1 MTKNIPTAILFREE
15 GSRPRR
21 FRKGSTTLSLRGMS
35 MRMSTASNMVSQAA
49 GKVDRNMGC
58 ERGGRHAQAKE
69 RILTISEKA
78 LPSAGFV
85 MKTVRPRT
93 KTRKEIPRHTAG
105 MMSHI
110 ESAGHSCEL
119 RDVADFH
126 SPSDVAHLVSQ
137 NPPFEGALAI
147 HLFKAGRLLLDLRL
161 PFGVIF
167 GGTDI
172 NEDVK
177 DEQKRVVMEQRFDA
191 AVGILKFKQD
201 HSSSVQQ
208 QQHYSEQKKNSSLIF
223 YLSSYEAF
231 EVSPDSKIYV
241 QPQVALYLMLGRQ
254 HLKQQVEKPLR
265 EQSHVL
271 SVLSAF
277 ILPLSFRALVA
288 QQGAPSHLSACQFL
302 TNLKIE
308 HESWMMRG
316 EGQLHGS
323 SVSASAKVP
332 KHPMLLALR
341 VRTESL
347 DELRVF
353 LLVCGLRRVKDPLYL
368 ADVFSEWHSE
378 NLHNILIIIGPK
390 VDPALTA
397 EVEAVVK
404 RATGVFLAQ
413 ERSQQELHAAMKRC
427 FAVVNSSVSEGMSAA
442 ILEAMDL
449 RVPVL
454 ARNIPGNAAVVK
466 HGVTGLLFSSP
477 QEFVQQSQRL
487 LSDPELR
494 ERVVRS
500 GKLYVEEHHSVKR
513 ERETYQRLVDKLL
526 KAQCGEC
533 WRSSVENV
541 VN

>member
-1 MTKNIPTAILFREE
+1 MKLLFLACLSPKTGNYTTA
-15 GSRPRR
+15 
-21 FRKGSTTLSLRGMS
+21 
-35 MRMSTASNMVSQAA
+35 
-49 GKVDRNMGC
+49 
-58 ERGGRHAQAKE
+58 E
-69 RILTISEKA
+69 RI
-78 LPSAGFV
+78 
-85 MKTVRPRT
+85 R
-93 KTRKEIPRHTAG
+93 
-105 MMSHI
+105 SHI

-177 DEQKRVVMEQRFDA
+177 DEQKRVVMEQVLLKARF
-191 AVGILKFKQD
+191 AVAFTEKLK
-201 HSSSVQQ
+201 
-208 QQHYSEQKKNSSLIF
+208 E
-223 YLSSYEAF
+223 EAEF
-231 EVSPDSKIYV
+231 VLVSPDSKIYV
-241 QPQVALYLMLGRQ
+241 QPQGIQTELAEQ
-254 HLKQQVEKPLR
+254 FCWTEFLR
-265 EQSHVL
+265 
-271 SVLSAF
+271 
-277 ILPLSFRALVA
+277 
-288 QQGAPSHLSACQFL
+288 
-302 TNLKIE
+302 
-308 HESWMMRG
+308 
-316 EGQLHGS
+316 S
-323 SVSASAKVP
+323 SG
-332 KHPMLLALR
+332 

-526 KAQCGEC
+526 KAQFLA
-533 WRSSVENV
+533 
-541 VN
+541 